1 MSSSPIMVHSKQ
13 LKANIPTLYQSL
25 ADTMRTCRLIETEL
39 ISDADYVRS
48 HSMTIGTCSLL
59 SIEKCSM
66 IYQLN

>member
-48 HSMTIGTCSLL
+48 HSMTIGTFSLFYL
-59 SIEKCSM
+59 LKSVLLTTS
-66 IYQLN
+66 